1 MKRGFMNLIK
11 SKKNELKT
19 VLLCTLIYLF
29 IFFLL
34 EKINFDHYLYTETF
48 IDQYIPFIDLFVIPY
63 ILWFP
68 YIILGFIF
76 FILNDTKGFY
86 RTCFYI
92 FGGMYF
98 CLFIYMIFPNAQGLR
113 VNLNSNQPLQYLL
126 SIIYSVDT
134 STNVCPSIHVYNSI
148 MMYVSLMK
156 NDFFRNNKIIN
167 ILTATLTISICLST
181 IFTKQHAFI
190 DGIFSIPLCLII
202 YQLYK
207 NKEYLRYLFNIS
219 KCKIKNKLKLSTN

>member
-1 MKRGFMNLIK
+1 MNLIN
-11 SKKNELKT
+11 SKRKELKT
-19 VLLCTLIYLF
+19 ILIYSCIYLF
-29 IFFLL
+29 TFFIL
-34 EKINFDHYLYTETF
+34 EKINFSKYYYTETF
-48 IDQYIPFIDLFVIPY
+48 IDEYIPFLEIFVIPY

-68 YIILGFIF
+68 YIIFGFIF
-76 FILNDTKGFY
+76 FILFDIKGFY

-92 FGGMYF
+92 FGGMYV
-98 CLFIYMIFPNAQGLR
+98 CLFIYMLIPNAQGLR
-113 VNLNSNQPLQYLL
+113 VYLDINRPLQYLL

-156 NDFFRNNKIIN
+156 NDLFKNNKILVV
-167 ILTATLTISICLST
+167 LTGILTISICLST

-190 DGIFSIPLCLII
+190 DGIFSIPLCLIF

-207 NKEYLRYLFNIS
+207 NKEYFKTMFIS
-219 KCKIKNKLKLSTN
+219 LKQKYKFKNVY